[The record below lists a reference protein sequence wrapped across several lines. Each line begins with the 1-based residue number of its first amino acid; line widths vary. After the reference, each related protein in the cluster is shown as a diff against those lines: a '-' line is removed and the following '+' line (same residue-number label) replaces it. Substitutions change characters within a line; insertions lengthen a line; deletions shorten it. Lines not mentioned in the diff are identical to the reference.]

1 MFDTANALRT
11 YLKEKG
17 IRQSYLVRECGVTS
31 DRISRMLNGR
41 RRIRAEELI
50 NFCRALHLTVEEL
63 SEFDRL
69 K

>member
-31 DRISRMLNGR
+31 DRISRMLNGH